1 MSKFTLLIQGP
12 VLRNLIV
19 MSNQHK
25 YLDTVVSTW
34 HYPVLEEEASLFARP
49 NLKLIANHTP
59 DTTQIY
65 NNQNRYFQF
74 KSTYSGLLEVKT
86 EYVIKV
92 RSDEYYFN
100 LNPAAAKFLS
110 DPNKVLTNNVFFRK
124 TKYMPYHPSD
134 HLIVAKTELLKTVY
148 EKCIHQCE
156 KDGDKLEEGY
166 FNQIPKRLVPEQQFA
181 INVIKT
187 LEKKSFRLPTKFKD
201 LEKMREITRKHFDI
215 INNQQL
221 GKYFVTSK
229 KHGKFDNNMNFLLP
243 EIDVINS
250 LEEL

>member
-12 VLRNLIV
+12 VLRNLIT

-34 HYPVLEEEASLFARP
+34 SYPVIDEEANLYARP
-49 NLKLIANHTP
+49 NLKLIVNDTP
-59 DTTQIY
+59 DTKDIY
-65 NNQNRYFQF
+65 NNQNRYLQF

-100 LNPAAAKFLS
+100 LRPAVTKFLS
-110 DPNKVLTNNVFFRK
+110 DTNKVLTNNVFFRK
-124 TKYMPYHPSD
+124 AKYMPYHPSD
-134 HLIVAKTELLKTVY
+134 HLIIAKTELLKTVY
-148 EKCIHQCE
+148 KKCIQECE
-156 KDGDKLEEGY
+156 KDGEKLEEGY
-166 FNQIPKRLVPEQQFA
+166 FNQIPKRVVPEQQFA

-187 LEKKSFRLPTKFKD
+187 LEKKTFKLPTKLKD
-201 LEKMREITRKHFDI
+201 IEKIKQITRKHFDV
-215 INNQQL
+215 INNQFL

-229 KHGKFDNNMNFLLP
+229 KHGKFDNNMNYFLP
-243 EIDVINS
+243 EIDIMNS